1 MLKAVFETTPCP
13 DWEKIQEL
21 AAKLC
26 LDECVIKTWFKNQR
40 AQQRKLQRKGQPRQP
55 SESTPQP
62 PPPPPLPPPLLLPL
76 RRHRRRRRQHARS
89 SARLRRKSRAPGAPR
104 RRAPRLPRT
113 RCPPICTTS
122 IWTPLRPGLR
132 CLMTSGSSCACTACS
147 MTTSQTTSRYLKP
160 QTSRAEFFP
169 VLEKRKRTK
178 QSVGAPAGDLET
190 ALEGP
195 LLCLVLYKSKCAGSL
210 GGSLGWS
217 EASQPGG
224 WFSVV
229 CGRFVMVNLDTCEV
243 PQEDDLWG
251 S

>member
-1 MLKAVFETTPCP
+1 MPMGSRPGLKISAPSKENCS
-13 DWEKIQEL
+13 E
-21 AAKLC
+21 
-26 LDECVIKTWFKNQR
+26 R
-40 AQQRKLQRKGQPRQP
+40 ASPASPASPHL
-55 SESTPQP
+55 S
-62 PPPPPLPPPLLLPL
+62 LLLRL
-76 RRHRRRRRQHARS
+76 RCHHRCCCHCRRRRRRRRRRQHAWS
-89 SARLRRKSRAPGAPR
+89 SARLWRKSRAPGAAR
-104 RRAPRLPRT
+104 RRAPRLLRT
-113 RCPPICTTS
+113 PCPQICTTS

-147 MTTSQTTSRYLKP
+147 MTTSQTTSRYLNP
-160 QTSRAEFFP
+160 QTSRAEFCP